1 MPLLISRSTPSE
13 KKRFGSSAMKSDRAG
28 GQAGMESPL
37 AMPAR
42 AGAPPISAGP
52 RLAAPGRCAYQ
63 GCRSGWTRFWKSRT
77 APIFEGGWTCS
88 LDCSAALIEA
98 AIRRERLVRKEPGIQ
113 HRHRIPLGLLMMEQG
128 WITQTQLRR
137 ALASQKANARGRIGE
152 WLVRH
157 GAIAE
162 SHVARALGLQWSC
175 PVLSTEM
182 HDAGSMAVVMP
193 RLFVDAFGAIPLWL
207 AGANLLYV
215 GFEQSQDRALALAL
229 EEMLGLRVE
238 CGIVPESDFRAA
250 QAGMLDAKF
259 SPVEMVEAMGE
270 APAAQVMARF
280 LERERPVASRLVR
293 VHDLLW
299 LRLWLRPQTDSL
311 PEQGTV
317 RDLVCSIV
325 GSW

>member
-1 MPLLISRSTPSE
+1 MPLLISRSAPSE
-13 KKRFGSSAMKSDRAG
+13 KWFGSSAMQSDGAG
-28 GQAGMESPL
+28 GQVGTAFPADMV
-37 AMPAR
+37 AR
-42 AGAPPISAGP
+42 AVAPPLSAGP

-63 GCRSGWTRFWKSRT
+63 GCRSGWTRFWKNRT

-88 LDCSAALIEA
+88 MECSAALIEA
-98 AIRRERLVRKEPGIQ
+98 AIRRERLVRKEPGFQ

-128 WITQTQLRR
+128 WITQNQLRR
-137 ALASQKANARGRIGE
+137 ALAEQKANARGRIGE

-175 PVLSTEM
+175 PVLSAEM
-182 HDAGSMAVVMP
+182 HDAGSMAAVMP
-193 RLFVDAFGAIPLWL
+193 RLFVDAFGAIPLRP
-207 AGANLLYV
+207 AGSNLLYL
-215 GFEQSQDRALALAL
+215 GFEQGPDRALALAL

-238 CGIVPESDFRAA
+238 CGMVPESDFRAA
-250 QAGMLDAKF
+250 QAGMLNAKF
-259 SPVEMVEAMGE
+259 SPVEMVEAIGE

-299 LRLWLRPQTDSL
+299 LRLWLQPQTESL
-311 PEQGTV
+311 PGQGTV